1 MFTFPRQANSV
12 KCLLNIANR
21 TGPGIGA
28 SHWLRQ
34 AGNALLRLLSACI
47 TSLGYHK
54 PGFALMGSLEYMQI
68 SYIGVLPD
76 EVRRSTSAMGAQ
88 YLQHIPTRWLSPIPA
103 GTTCARGG
111 NR

>member
-21 TGPGIGA
+21 TGPGIGT

-54 PGFALMGSLEYMQI
+54 PGFALMGGFKNVQVSHAR
-68 SYIGVLPD
+68 VLSD
-76 EVRRSTSAMGAQ
+76 EVIGSSTAVGAEHLQ
-88 YLQHIPTRWLSPIPA
+88 YIAARGLGPIPVR
-103 GTTCARGG
+103 TTPGSR
-111 NR
+111 